1 MAELVLALDT
11 RDRGS
16 ALALLDRLP
25 SVRWVKVGSVLF
37 TETGPELVATL
48 KRRGHQV
55 FLDLKWHDIPNTVR
69 GATARARAAGVD
81 MVTVH
86 AFGGSAMM
94 AAAKEGGG
102 DGMLVVAVTV
112 LTSHS
117 PEALSAIVGRPAVPE
132 VEVARL
138 AQLAM
143 AAGIDGVV
151 ASPMEAA
158 ALRRALPTGAT
169 LVTPGIRF
177 GDEAK
182 DDQARTATPG
192 AAARAGATHLVVG
205 RPVLE
210 AADPLLAWQRFAA
223 ELTR

>member
-11 RDRGS
+11 RDQGT
-16 ALALLDRLP
+16 ALGLLDRLP
-25 SVRWVKVGSVLF
+25 GVRWVKVGSVLF
-37 TETGPELVATL
+37 TESGPELVATL

-69 GATARARAAGVD
+69 GAAARARAVGVD

-86 AFGGSAMM
+86 ALGGPAMM

-117 PEALSAIVGRPAVPE
+117 TEALSAIVGRPAVPE

-158 ALRRALPTGAT
+158 ALRRALPPGAT

-177 GDEAK
+177 ADEAK
-182 DDQARTATPG
+182 DDQARTATPA

-210 AADPLLAWQRFAA
+210 AADPVVAWERFVA